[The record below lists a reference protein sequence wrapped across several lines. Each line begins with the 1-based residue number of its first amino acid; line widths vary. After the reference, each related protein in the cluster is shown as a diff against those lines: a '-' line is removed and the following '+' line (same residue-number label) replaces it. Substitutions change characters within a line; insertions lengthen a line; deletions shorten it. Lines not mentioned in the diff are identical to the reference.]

1 MGFFYT
7 SLCDLYKA
15 SPHPQV
21 LAIFL
26 LAAEGGHT
34 AARLQSLSLES
45 SLGFAAIITRSDISS
60 ALIYSYSANCHV
72 ATNQT

>member
-1 MGFFYT
+1 MITKYSHHDTQTNHCHFLALVPSIETIWRLTKYGYFNT
-7 SLCDLYKA
+7 SVYDLCKV

-34 AARLQSLSLES
+34 AARLQSL
-45 SLGFAAIITRSDISS
+45 
-60 ALIYSYSANCHV
+60 
-72 ATNQT
+72 